1 MPSPSIGQ
9 EWFQRSSSPGA
20 SGDGA
25 SHAESTVGA
34 AYAVREG
41 VPAEAV
47 LTETK
52 SRTTRGNL
60 TEAKALMSEES
71 LHTAILVSDPLHMKR
86 SALMAADLGIPA
98 VTSATPTSRYRSL
111 KSKLGFL
118 AREVYFHHHY
128 WIVGD

>member
-1 MPSPSIGQ
+1 M
-9 EWFQRSSSPGA
+9 RSA
-20 SGDGA
+20 K
-25 SHAESTVGA
+25 E
-34 AYAVREG
+34 
-41 VPAEAV
+41 VPEEAV

-60 TEAKALMSEES
+60 IKAQALMLEES

-86 SALMAADLGIPA
+86 SALMVGDLGIPA
-98 VTSATPTSRYRSL
+98 ITSATPTSRYRSL
-111 KSKLGFL
+111 KFKFGFL